1 MKVVAIALVLLIGA
15 ALAGERA
22 EALGRV
28 QTTDWYSRG
37 IIRQQ
42 TINGMVGR
50 HKSKHY
56 RTRKKRKAHA
66 TPRRTT
72 AKSKTVAKS

>member
-1 MKVVAIALVLLIGA
+1 MRLAAIALVLFIGA
-15 ALAGERA
+15 ALAGDRA
-22 EALGRV
+22 EALGRA
-28 QTTDWYSRG
+28 QTDWYSRG

-42 TINGMVGR
+42 TINGMTGR
-50 HKSKHY
+50 HKSKQY

-66 TPRRTT
+66 TPHRTT